1 MNMAAYLAEGSR
13 ELQRG
18 QLDEAEEIFRQGA
31 QRYPKQP
38 RFLER
43 LAFVAFLRKDLP
55 LARSRYE
62 PLAAA
67 GVPGCLCALG
77 TVLAEMKDH
86 GAVFA
91 LVTTHLEEFLAGP
104 ANPRFLS
111 QSFHW
116 AQDIEKLRDV
126 LLHPSVFHFLDSV
139 QILKKLFYFGSEK
152 LVTDFFHSH
161 ADSYRTDLAVIGD
174 SHAGSTFGARV
185 FSRTIPPV
193 FVLPGATIAGFGKRK
208 STLGVFSNCH
218 KVVAAL
224 KPSTLLFKFGQV
236 DVDLGIYY
244 RLFVKGMDIN
254 IKNFFVKMTKDY
266 LQSIRDLPKTTKYIV
281 CGINMPTLVD
291 TDAAAK
297 YTSRVIFENKNDEKM
312 VKELYLKL
320 QQNMPPYEERFQR
333 SLMFNETL
341 RATCEQHGIAY
352 FDFVD
357 MFCQDGKTLVP
368 GIVRD
373 DDHHYLL
380 DDAWSCKVWSRVS
393 EITGLR
399 GLP

>member
-1 MNMAAYLAEGSR
+1 LAEGSR

-43 LAFVAFLRKDLP
+43 LAFVAYQRKDLP

-86 GAVFA
+86 DAVFT

-111 QSFHW
+111 QSVNR
-116 AQDIEKLRDV
+116 ARDLEKLRDV
-126 LLHPSVFHFLDSV
+126 FLHPRVFHLLDSV
-139 QILKKLFYFGSEK
+139 QILKKLFYFGGEK
-152 LVTDFFHSH
+152 LVTDFFRSH

-174 SHAGSTFGARV
+174 SHAGSTFGTRV
-185 FSRTIPPV
+185 FSKTIPPV

-218 KVVAAL
+218 KVIAAL
-224 KPSTLLFKFGQV
+224 NPSMLLFKFGQV

-244 RLFVKGMDIN
+244 RLFVKGMDLDIDD
-254 IKNFFVKMTKDY
+254 FFVNITKDY
-266 LQSIRDLPKTTKYIV
+266 IQSICDLPKTTKYIV

-291 TDAAAK
+291 TDTAAK
-297 YTSRVIFENKNDEKM
+297 YTSRVIFENKKDESL

-320 QQNMPPYEERFQR
+320 QQNIPSYEERFQR
-333 SLMFNETL
+333 SLMFNATL
-341 RATCEQHGIAY
+341 RATCERHGLPY
-352 FDFVD
+352 FDHVD
-357 MFCQDGKTLVP
+357 MFCPDGKTLVP